1 MKVISLPILDM
12 KLDRAHFS
20 DDYLSQQIHE
30 LYDYSIKLS
39 QYGALKEK
47 YPGFFTNLPLHTQ
60 MKLET
65 FAETGPALT
74 ELLTK
79 HMDLHGIVIES
90 GNPFLWI
97 HSGSNLPRSPQKH
110 PALQKAPRMILAD

>member
-20 DDYLSQQIHE
+20 DDYLSQHIHE

-47 YPGFFTNLPLHTQ
+47 YPDSLRIFPC
-60 MKLET
+60 
-65 FAETGPALT
+65 
-74 ELLTK
+74 
-79 HMDLHGIVIES
+79 
-90 GNPFLWI
+90 I
-97 HSGSNLPRSPQKH
+97 HR
-110 PALQKAPRMILAD
+110 